1 MKRLKPILI
10 VDDDVDDRYLITRA
24 FKDTMLPDKLQL
36 SGNGKEALKYL
47 DGVPNDNELPGLIVL
62 DLNMPV
68 LDGLSTL
75 ILLKSSSR
83 YKDIP
88 VVIFTTS
95 QDPAERRRCIELGA
109 ADYIVKPNTYSGVKL
124 TAQLLHN
131 FVGDKVE

>member
-24 FKDTMLPDKLQL
+24 FKDTLLPDKLQL
-36 SGNGKEALKYL
+36 AGNGVDALKYL
-47 DGVPNDNELPGLIVL
+47 DSIPNDTELPGLIVL

-75 ILLKSSSR
+75 ILLKARSR
-83 YKDIP
+83 YKYIP

-95 QDPAERRRCIELGA
+95 QNPAEKRRCLELGA
-109 ADYIVKPNTYSGVKL
+109 ADYIIKPNTYSGVIL

-131 FVGDKVE
+131 FVGEKVD